1 MGQETTAMLPT
12 TVTDAQSTLEHS
24 LRPGALYTVS
34 EAALMVGLHDETI
47 RRRIRAGKVRAWG
60 SPHKVALDDL
70 MPLYKPTPRKK

>member
-1 MGQETTAMLPT
+1 MGQEMTAMMPT
-12 TVTDAQSTLEHS
+12 TLPDAQSTLEHAV
-24 LRPGALYTVS
+24 RPAGLYRVS

-70 MPLYKPTPRKK
+70 MPRYEPTHRKK

>member
-1 MGQETTAMLPT
+1 MLPT

-60 SPHKVALDDL
+60 CPLKVSLDDL
-70 MPLYKPTPRKK
+70 MPPYEPTHRKK